1 MALLAVASIGTAAV
15 GAVFLSPGQ
24 LALLSILLTARYLT
38 GDYRFNIPYLNLRI
52 TTREFLI
59 FIAGVWTGLPGAV
72 LVCLVGAIIGNLIKA
87 KDKRPGLLKIFIS
100 VISISAAV
108 KSSYFIIDRAFG
120 LQEIPLTWSANSLG
134 VVAVFVISMGFVHYL
149 LRLAFDLSGDKLIGR
164 NFITETWREKL
175 SLYTGNLIF
184 GFLGALVLHISLL
197 EFGLAVAWI
206 SLPLLMIGHLMARE
220 HFQRLKE
227 EIAEL
232 SDNGSIHLATV
243 EALATAIDARD
254 QLAHG
259 HVRRMQ
265 IFALSIGKVLGLSQ
279 DELQALR
286 ISALLHDIGKLAVPD
301 HILNK
306 PGELT
311 PGEMEKVKVHPEVG
325 AAILETINFPYPV
338 VPAVRSHHEAWDG
351 SGYPDQL
358 EGEDIPLLGR
368 ILALVDA
375 YDTMRS
381 KYTYGATYSKDEA
394 RRAMQSNAGKKF
406 DPKLVDVFLR
416 HLREFE
422 DALSDHGFSYSDDKQ
437 PRLDNDL
444 SFVEQIKRVNREV
457 FVQYDLTRVFRS
469 THGLKETLRLFVS
482 KVKENIPFDTC
493 AVYLYEKT
501 QGYAVAAHVEGKNDS
516 FLKDRRIKPGEGATG
531 YVLQKHEMVS
541 QVNPGLDFSFYYSEA
556 AEEYTTMAS
565 LPLMNEG
572 RLIGALSLYSCE
584 LDSYSEEQIKLL
596 QTISNIA
603 SEAIVKAVYHAET
616 ETRALT
622 DPMTGLPNARCLQGQ
637 FEKEVARS
645 KRSGTPFQVVM
656 LDLDGFKAVNDTFG
670 HKVGDT
676 LLKDIAKIVRK
687 QLRDYDFLA
696 RYGGDEFL
704 AIVPELSDEA
714 VRELCR
720 RIEEAVSAYKCPVTE
735 DTFARVGV
743 SIGTAAYPTYGETL
757 DKLIV
762 SADSKMYSVKA
773 IHKKRK
779 ENAIVLEGIIANV
792 EPIIEDEE
800 EQFVLELDESHIV
813 SNSIN

>member
-1 MALLAVASIGTAAV
+1 MALLAVTATGLAAV
-15 GAVFLSPGQ
+15 GSFFLAPGQ

-38 GDYRFNIPYLNLRI
+38 GDYRFNVPYLNVRI

-59 FIAGVWTGLPGAV
+59 FIAGAWVGFSGAV
-72 LVCLVGAIIGNLIKA
+72 LVCLVGAVIGNLLKA
-87 KDKRPGLLKIFIS
+87 RDKRPALLKIFIS
-100 VISISAAV
+100 VVSIAAAV
-108 KSSYFIIDRAFG
+108 KAASLLLFVTFG
-120 LQEIPLTWSANSLG
+120 VSEAPLDMSANSLAA
-134 VVAVFVISMGFVHYL
+134 VAVFVVTTGFVHYL
-149 LRLAFDLSGDKLIGR
+149 LRLAFDYSGHTVVGQ
-164 NFITETWREKL
+164 NFINETWAEKI

-184 GFLGALVLHISLL
+184 GFIGALALHLALL
-197 EFGLAVAWI
+197 EFGLAVAWV
-206 SLPLLMIGHLMARE
+206 SLPLLLIGHLTARE
-220 HFQRLKE
+220 HFLKLRQE
-227 EIAEL
+227 LGEIADDSAL
-232 SDNGSIHLATV
+232 HLATV

-265 IFALSIGKVLGLSQ
+265 VLAGSMGRVLGLSHA
-279 DELQALR
+279 EIQALQ

-358 EGEDIPLLGR
+358 KGESIPLLGR
-368 ILALVDA
+368 VLALVDA

-381 KYTYGATYSKDEA
+381 KFTYGATYSKDEA

-406 DPKLVDVFLR
+406 DPKLVDIFLR

-422 DALSDHGFSYSDDKQ
+422 DALAAKSFGYADDKQ
-437 PRLDNDL
+437 PYQETEL

-469 THGLKETLRLFVS
+469 VHGLRETLVLVAK
-482 KVKENIPFDTC
+482 KVKENVPFDTC
-493 AVYLYEKT
+493 AVYLYEKA
-501 QGYAVAAHVEGKNDS
+501 QGHAVAAHVIGKNDS

-531 YVLQKHEMVS
+531 YVLQKQEMVA
-541 QVNPGLDFSFYYSEA
+541 QVNPGLDFPFYYSEA

-584 LDSYSEEQIKLL
+584 LSHYDEEQIKLL
-596 QTISNIA
+596 QTIANIA
-603 SEAIVKAVYHAET
+603 AEAIAKAIYHTET

-645 KRSGTPFQVVM
+645 KRSGDPFQVVM

-670 HKVGDT
+670 HKVGDM
-676 LLKDIAKIVRK
+676 LLKDISKVMRK

-696 RYGGDEFL
+696 RYAGDEFL
-704 AIVPELSDEA
+704 AIVPELSEEG

-735 DTFARVGV
+735 DTFAGVGV
-743 SIGTAAYPTYGETL
+743 SIGTAAYPSYGETL
-757 DKLIV
+757 DQLIV
-762 SADSKMYSVKA
+762 AADNKMYSVKA

-779 ENAIVLEGIIANV
+779 EKASVLKGIIENV
-792 EPIIEDEE
+792 EPIVDD

-813 SNSIN
+813 SNTVN